1 MGIQTRIKS
10 SCKSTCLNLVAEFAL
25 GALSRKSTLQV
36 PGEKKKL
43 VVSLGCHHVYNV
55 PERLFLGEQ
64 LLPLLVDF
72 TLYLEL
78 NFTELDD
85 KVVSFN

>member
-1 MGIQTRIKS
+1 MPSR
-10 SCKSTCLNLVAEFAL
+10 LNQP
-25 GALSRKSTLQV
+25 K
-36 PGEKKKL
+36 
-43 VVSLGCHHVYNV
+43 
-55 PERLFLGEQ
+55 RLFLGEQ

-85 KVVSFN
+85 RVVSFS